1 MVRQGIMAAAL
12 ALLLCFL
19 FAGPLLPAAVAGDGL
34 LLYTPF
40 TGIEVRPGET
50 VAFPLE
56 LRSTAPRKVDLLVV
70 SAPQGWPASFRG
82 GGMIV
87 NQVFAGGDPVK
98 LEFQVEVPQGAQPG
112 TYRFTVKASATDAS
126 STLPLQLVIKETPSG
141 GDRMTTQYPVLTG
154 TATTT
159 FRFRV
164 DLTNSGVQERS
175 YSLNAQAP
183 PGWQVTFS
191 PAFEDKQIASISL
204 KPGQSQGLDVT
215 IKPPQGVTAGTYEI
229 PVEAV
234 SSFSKAGTV
243 LKVVIAGAY
252 SLEITTPT
260 ERLNAEAVAG
270 AESPLTIIVKNT
282 GTSDI
287 QGVTF
292 SATAPAN
299 WAVTFN
305 PEKIDV
311 LAAGESRQV
320 VAYIKP
326 AREAIAGDYVVSI
339 RASSPVAST
348 AANFR
353 VTVKTSTLWGIVG
366 LLMVLAV
373 VGGVAW
379 LFYRYGRR

>member
-1 MVRQGIMAAAL
+1 MIRQVATAL
-12 ALLLCFL
+12 ALTFLLYLL
-19 FAGPLLPAAVAGDGL
+19 FAGSLLPSAAAGDGL

-50 VAFPLE
+50 VVFPLE
-56 LRSTAPRKVDLLVV
+56 LRSGAPRRVDLTVV

-87 NQVFAGGDPVK
+87 DQVFAGSEPVK
-98 LEFQVEVPQGAQPG
+98 LEFQVEVPQEAQPG
-112 TYRFTVKASATDAS
+112 TYRFTVRAAAADAV
-126 STLPLQLVIKETPSG
+126 STLPLQLVIRETPSG

-164 DLTNSGVQERS
+164 DLTNSGAQERS

-183 PGWQVTFS
+183 PGWQVSFS

-204 KPGQSQGLDVT
+204 KPGQTQGLDVT
-215 IKPPQGVTAGTYEI
+215 IKPPQGVTAGSYEI

-252 SLEITTPT
+252 TLEITTPT

-270 AESPLTIIVKNT
+270 AESPLTLIVKNT

-287 QGVTF
+287 QDITF
-292 SATAPAN
+292 SSAAPAN
-299 WAVTFN
+299 WAVTFK

-339 RASSPVAST
+339 RANSPVAST
-348 AANFR
+348 SANFR

-366 LLMVLAV
+366 LLLVLAV
-373 VGGVAW
+373 VGGVTW
-379 LFYRYGRR
+379 LFYKYGRR